1 MIGQLTKEEVNR
13 KLLHGLA
20 VLLPVSIFYC
30 PLVWQFDRLF
40 MFFVILSLLLF
51 SVLIEM
57 FRLRSTVFGKWFSAV
72 FGSMMRKEENTQLTG
87 ATYILGGSLICGLLS
102 LHSDSAAVASFIS
115 LTLFIL
121 GDAVAAVTGK
131 AIGRI
136 KVGKKTLEGA
146 VGCFILCVLIAG
158 LIFPNL
164 PMFITY
170 WGKNISW
177 VEVLIISSTVSVLEL
192 FPIKVRRI
200 IVNDNL
206 YVPAITT
213 FVVLLIHSK

>member
-1 MIGQLTKEEVNR
+1 MIGQLSKEEVNR

-20 VLLPVSIFYC
+20 VVLPVSIFYC

-57 FRLRSTVFGKWFSAV
+57 LRLRSIFWGKWFSSV
-72 FGSMMRKEENTQLTG
+72 FGSMMREEEKIQITG
-87 ATYILGGSLICGLLS
+87 ATYILGGSLICSLFS
-102 LHSDSAAVASFIS
+102 LHSDFAAVASFLS

-121 GDAVAAVTGK
+121 GDAVAALSGK
-131 AIGRI
+131 AFGRF

-158 LIFPNL
+158 LIFPIL
-164 PMFITY
+164 PFFVNY
-170 WGKNISW
+170 WGENISW
-177 VEVLIISSTVSVLEL
+177 VEVLIISTTISVLEL
-192 FPIKVRRI
+192 FPVKFGRVIL
-200 IVNDNL
+200 NDNL
-206 YVPAITT
+206 YVPAVTT